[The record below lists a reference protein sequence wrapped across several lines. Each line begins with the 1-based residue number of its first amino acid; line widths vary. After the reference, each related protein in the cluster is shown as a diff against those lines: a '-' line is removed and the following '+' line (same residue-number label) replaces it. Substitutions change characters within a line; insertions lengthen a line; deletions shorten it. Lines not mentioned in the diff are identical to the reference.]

1 MNIYQIIVNI
11 IEKPNVPKFYREI
24 KKYYFDNKLINESEA
39 YDFLIQEKFGKNNES
54 TNNNSDNC
62 QES

>member
-39 YDFLIQEKFGKNNES
+39 YDFLIQEKFGKNNENP
-54 TNNNSDNC
+54 NNNSDNC